1 MEKKEVS
8 IKRYSQVLN
17 EHKEEVYDIAIKAWQ
32 VPILHGLITPA
43 ADHPGMK
50 GLTGRAAKDL
60 IEQMRWWCRQKFRE
74 WGFTPEE
81 VEYLD
86 TRREETRKKEGP
98 YTLTVN
104 AYESGALMGLILE
117 EGELKRAPLSD
128 VYHQLVDIKKRMEK
142 EGAVTKEVLPGG
154 KLQITDP
161 AGNIIIREPYPWEIA
176 SN

>member
-17 EHKEEVYDIAIKAWQ
+17 EHKEEVYDIAIGAWQ
-32 VPILHGLITPA
+32 VPILHGLITPL
-43 ADHPGMK
+43 ADDPSMK

-60 IEQMRWWCRQKFRE
+60 IEQIRWWCRQKFRE

-104 AYESGALMGLILE
+104 ACESGALMGLILE
-117 EGELKRAPLSD
+117 EGELKRGPLSD
-128 VYHQLVDIKKRMEK
+128 VYHQLVDIK
-142 EGAVTKEVLPGG
+142 EGAVTKEVFPGG
-154 KLQITDP
+154 KLLITDS